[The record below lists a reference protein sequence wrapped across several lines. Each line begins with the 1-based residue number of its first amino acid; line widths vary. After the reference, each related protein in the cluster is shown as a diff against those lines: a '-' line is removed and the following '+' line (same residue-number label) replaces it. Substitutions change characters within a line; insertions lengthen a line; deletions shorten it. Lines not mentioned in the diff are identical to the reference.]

1 MMWSASFMLG
11 QKITL
16 QISVQISFPTPIVLD
31 GNHVGTTP
39 EWLGVYP
46 SILPIPSQE
55 EVTGAQYTGTL
66 LLVLGTVLN
75 KAVDVKQIQGL
86 SDPQKLVKEDIN
98 QISDP
103 QKVVKEEVKW
113 Q

>member
-1 MMWSASFMLG
+1 M
-11 QKITL
+11 
-16 QISVQISFPTPIVLD
+16 VLD
-31 GNHVGTTP
+31 LNHVFEPLLNDIRGRYTHP
-39 EWLGVYP
+39 SYP
-46 SILPIPSQE
+46 FPKSSQE

-75 KAVDVKQIQGL
+75 KAVDVKQIQGI
-86 SDPQKLVKEDIN
+86 SDPQKLAKEDIN